1 MVAHGDKKV
10 VELNDEKEVE
20 TGLEWLLVAQNYCD
34 HCVTYWY
41 VMSVTAKGY
50 SVL

>member
-20 TGLEWLLVAQNYCD
+20 ARLVGVVVSSSELLLSLCDLRVYC
-34 HCVTYWY
+34 
-41 VMSVTAKGY
+41 GF
-50 SVL
+50 